1 MDEAFEVRKR
11 VSHVVRILQGIVIL
25 VNFFRHQDPALRKEL
40 LIVMDL
46 QIFKSIR
53 NAVLPEIFT
62 QSTRFDDASI
72 DRLLGFA
79 LVKNLAH
86 INRRGIVS
94 DFDIDLLLNES
105 IIGDLVILGL
115 RDAVL
120 DQILLGEQ
128 MMDISTI
135 FQHGFN
141 VNLRGQEPL
150 IVRFDLCD
158 EEQIEIGTAGDRGVE
173 TLDEIHRPI
182 CV

>member
-1 MDEAFEVRKR
+1 MGEAFEVRKR

-105 IIGDLVILGL
+105 IIGDLVILL
-115 RDAVL
+115 
-120 DQILLGEQ
+120 
-128 MMDISTI
+128 S
-135 FQHGFN
+135 
-141 VNLRGQEPL
+141 L
-150 IVRFDLCD
+150 IH
-158 EEQIEIGTAGDRGVE
+158 I
-173 TLDEIHRPI
+173 
-182 CV
+182 